1 MDWDGNRCNFL
12 DADQQNVCLSRNQ
25 KKAYKYY
32 GTVLS
37 YSIYNMNVCA
47 AFGVTATDRYG

>member
-1 MDWDGNRCNFL
+1 MYFL